1 MLIIQVIP
9 DYPKS
14 SNLTLVSRY
23 PASSSWGRAPSWL
36 ASCPAVSA
44 VREGYQEI
52 LSSPLDFITKFFVT
66 PSHNT
71 IVSPCNLQTA
81 RLSSGAALSYLACYG
96 GGVIL
101 ATCFT
106 HMMPEVDRFLETNI
120 RNGQLD
126 HSLARLP
133 LAEIFVLVGFY
144 LIYSIEEGTHFLIDR
159 YAGTTGLSGDHHE
172 AQVMVVRQ
180 GKQGTE
186 GSKTKIVSALRG
198 FLVVLALSLHEL
210 FEGMALGLATTERSV
225 EVIREVIDNTLS
237 PAGESGCCSWLLD
250 LISSSSLSVL
260 VSNLSLTRSTGAS
273 SSSTSPPSPSPP
285 CWGRG

>member
-1 MLIIQVIP
+1 MN
-9 DYPKS
+9 PK
-14 SNLTLVSRY
+14 
-23 PASSSWGRAPSWL
+23 
-36 ASCPAVSA
+36 
-44 VREGYQEI
+44 
-52 LSSPLDFITKFFVT
+52 
-66 PSHNT
+66 
-71 IVSPCNLQTA
+71 TA

-106 HMMPEVDRFLETNI
+106 HMMPETDRFLETNI
-120 RNGQLD
+120 RNGQLGP
-126 HSLARLP
+126 SLASLP

-144 LIYSIEEGTHFLIDR
+144 LIYSIEEGTHFLIDK
-159 YAGTTGLSGDHHE
+159 YAGTSSLSGDHHE
-172 AQVMVVRQ
+172 AQVMVVSP

-225 EVIREVIDNTLS
+225 RRSYQTLVRLTLTLT
-237 PAGESGCCSWLLD
+237 GESGCCSWPLD
-250 LISSSSLSVL
+250 LISSSSLSVS
-260 VSNLSLTRSTGAS
+260 VSSLSLTRSTDVS